1 MDILLIILSGLCS
14 MIWTINTIS
23 YVVDVETLD
32 YSFLIMKALNA
43 VIWITIFIRQM
54 SKYLRRYREA
64 QKAIGTRGDGPFVL
78 TNPSEHDKI

>member
-43 VIWITIFIRQM
+43 VIWITIFISQM
-54 SKYLRRYREA
+54 IKYLRRYREA
-64 QKAIGTRGDGPFVL
+64 QKAIGDSFTIRGR
-78 TNPSEHDKI
+78 